1 MSRIGIIGAGAAG
14 LVAAKEMI
22 QAGHDVTVFE
32 QSPATGG
39 IWDYTEL
46 TDADVPAG
54 DAVWSSVYAS
64 LRTNL
69 PRDIMAY
76 LDYTFDSA
84 GGGADDWPRFPHHAL
99 VLQYLRN
106 FASHFDINDRI
117 RFSTRVTSVMPID
130 DGWRIETLDC
140 SRDSKSATATASAT
154 FDAVMVCNGHY
165 ARPRVPELAGI
176 DAFPGRIWHSHNYRT
191 PERFAGRR
199 VALWGT
205 SASGA
210 DISLELSKVADVIWC
225 GNAFADVEPG
235 RTIRGNIRVYPSPRA
250 VTPDGRLQ
258 FDHGSASEAVDD
270 FMFCTGYRYDFPFL
284 SDDIVRVDDNWVNPL
299 YQQIVPPAHPTLAFI
314 GIPFLIVPFPLFE
327 MQARW
332 FGALIDGRVSL
343 PPTDEMQ
350 AAVAAERE
358 AKRALGWPQ
367 RHMHKLGEAQTD
379 YYNLLAGQCGEPAL
393 PEWFGT
399 IANDAQQARIED
411 PEGFR
416 DRPFP
421 APGPTKVL

>member
-14 LVAAKEMI
+14 LVAAKEMK

-32 QSPATGG
+32 QSAATGG

-46 TDADVPAG
+46 TVADVPPG
-54 DAVWSSVYAS
+54 ESIWSSVYAS

-76 LDYTFDSA
+76 LDFTFDSA

-99 VLQYLRN
+99 VLEYLRN
-106 FASHFDINDRI
+106 FADHFSLNGHI
-117 RFSTRVTSVMPID
+117 RFETRVTSVTPV
-130 DGWRIETLDC
+130 GGTWRIDGVERSDGNH
-140 SRDSKSATATASAT
+140 SASTTVSAT

-165 ARPRVPELAGI
+165 AHPRVPELPGI
-176 DAFPGRIWHSHNYRT
+176 DDFPGDIWHSHNYRT
-191 PERFAGRR
+191 PERFAGRCI
-199 VALWGT
+199 ALWGT

-225 GNAFADVEPG
+225 GNAFADTEPG
-235 RTIRGNIRVYPSPRA
+235 RTIRGKIRVYPSPRA
-250 VTPDGRLQ
+250 VTSDGRLL
-258 FDHGSASEAVDD
+258 FDDGLTSDVIDD

-284 SDDIVRVDDNWVNPL
+284 SDEIVRVDDNWVHPL

-332 FGALIDGRVSL
+332 FGALLEGQVDL
-343 PPTDEMQ
+343 PPHDDMQ
-350 AAVAAERE
+350 AAVATERE

-367 RHMHKLGEAQTD
+367 RHMHKLGEAQAD
-379 YYNLLAGQCGEPAL
+379 YYNLLAGQCGQPPL
-393 PEWFGT
+393 PEWFGA

-416 DRPFP
+416 DRAFP